1 MIIDKRVVSFYF
13 EKNFKFTAKEE
24 IMMNKIAEIDK
35 RMAPVTN
42 IEREGICMYNIDEA
56 PFRIYGVYR
65 DGEKYRRLPEE
76 VAANTNPGVLG
87 LHANTAGGRVRFVTD
102 SPYVILKADI
112 NPGKMPHFALTG
124 SCGFDMYVED
134 ADCDDKV
141 EASHVLSQREV
152 HYAGTYMPPFTVED
166 IFEGVIDFEEKKKR
180 IITVNFPLYSDVR
193 SVLLG
198 LQEGCVLETAPDYAL
213 EKPIVYYGSSITQGG
228 CASKPGSSYQSILSC
243 RFNCNYINLG
253 FSGSARAEDAIIEYI
268 NGLDMSIF
276 VLDYDHNA
284 PTVEHLRATHNKM
297 FKAIRAAHPDL
308 PILILP
314 RPKYFLKKE
323 EQERHEIV
331 YNTYLEAKAAGD
343 ENVYFLSGAELMEVV
358 GDNGTVDNTHPT
370 DSGFFSM
377 AKAIEKVFE
386 VILAKR

>member
-1 MIIDKRVVSFYF
+1 MNNID
-13 EKNFKFTAKEE
+13 
-24 IMMNKIAEIDK
+24 EIDK

-42 IEREGICMYNIDEA
+42 IEREGIRMYNIDEA
-56 PFRIYGVYR
+56 PFRIYGIYR
-65 DGEKYRRLPEE
+65 DGEKYRRLPEA

-102 SPYVILKADI
+102 SPYVILKAHI

-124 SCGFDMYVED
+124 SCGFDMYAED
-134 ADCDDKV
+134 AEIADPAD
-141 EASHVLSQREV
+141 AHVGQKRKEV
-152 HYAGTYMPPFTVED
+152 RYAGTYMPPFTVED
-166 IFEGVIDFEEKKKR
+166 IYEGVIDFEERKKR
-180 IITVNFPLYSDVR
+180 IITLNFPLYSNVL

-198 LQEGCVLETAPDYAL
+198 LQEGSVLEAAPDYDL

-228 CASKPGSSYQSILSC
+228 CASKPGSSYQSILSN

-268 NGLDMSIF
+268 NGLDMSVF

-284 PTVEHLRATHNKM
+284 PTVDHLRATHNKM

-323 EQERHEIV
+323 EEERHEIV

-343 ENVYFLSGAELMEVV
+343 ENVYFLSGKQLMEVV

-377 AKAIEKVFE
+377 AKAIEKVFAE
-386 VILAKR
+386 ILSKI

>member
-1 MIIDKRVVSFYF
+1 MS
-13 EKNFKFTAKEE
+13 
-24 IMMNKIAEIDK
+24 KIAEIDK
-35 RMAPVTN
+35 RMAPETN
-42 IEREGICMYNIDEA
+42 IEREGIRMYNIDEV

-65 DGEKYRRLPEE
+65 DGDKYRRLPEA

-102 SPYVILKADI
+102 SPYVILKAHM

-124 SCGFDMYVED
+124 SCGFDMYAEVV
-134 ADCDDKV
+134 DCD
-141 EASHVLSQREV
+141 EQTAENNSQGKGAVR
-152 HYAGTYMPPFTVED
+152 YAGTYMPPFDVKD
-166 IFEGVIDFEEKKKR
+166 IYEGVIDFEEQKKR
-180 IITVNFPLYSDVR
+180 IITVNFPLYSDVF
-193 SVLLG
+193 SVFVGLKEDCLL
-198 LQEGCVLETAPDYAL
+198 EIAPDYTL
-213 EKPIVYYGSSITQGG
+213 EKPVVYYGSSITQGG

-243 RFNCNYINLG
+243 RFDCNYINLG
-253 FSGSARAEDAIIEYI
+253 FSGSARAEDVIIDYI
-268 NGLDMSIF
+268 NSLDMSVF

-297 FKAIRAAHPDL
+297 FKAIRAKHPDL

-314 RPKYFLKKE
+314 RPKYFLKE
-323 EQERHEIV
+323 EEKERHEIV
-331 YNTYLEAKAAGD
+331 YNTYLDAKAAGD
-343 ENVYFLSGAELMEVV
+343 ENVYFISGAQLMEVV

-386 VILAKR
+386 VILAKK